1 VAATIPG
8 AGPIGNFLAGWRG
21 LARFWTVV
29 LAVLGIG
36 ALVLELLGPPPN
48 TAVTAAARTNP
59 GAEPPAG
66 GSSNG
71 KAGNGEAGNG
81 KAGSGKSR
89 LAAQTIAPA
98 GGPAAVP
105 PGRPGRDTPGPIT
118 DPDPALLEPYP
129 PEPDH
134 KLPRIAMDG
143 RTPMAVYAAGFD
155 PSSVRPRVGLL
166 VGGIGMSEADSLA
179 AIKDLPG
186 GVTLAISPYAADVGR
201 LLDVARMNQHEFLLA
216 IPMEPQGYPANDPDD
231 RRALMTSLAPEE
243 NLNRLRWVL
252 SRLGGY
258 VGVTNS
264 FGQMRGERLAGVP
277 DQFTPV
283 LEEVGHR
290 GLLFVDARTNGAR
303 TNGAG
308 ANGAG
313 TSGAGTSGAILP
325 HAWNRS
331 ADTVIDADPIDT
343 AVLDQRL
350 DALTHMALDRGSAL
364 GIVLLPRPVTLARVA
379 AWTNTLTSK
388 GLALA
393 PVSALVS
400 PPAPAKQ
407 EAEK

>member
-8 AGPIGNFLAGWRG
+8 AGPIFGFLAGWRG
-21 LARFWTVV
+21 LARFWAVL

-36 ALVLELLGPPPN
+36 ALVLELLGPPPE
-48 TAVTAAARTNP
+48 ASVP
-59 GAEPPAG
+59 GSGPVAQASAPPAPHVI
-66 GSSNG
+66 GSADSKSG
-71 KAGNGEAGNG
+71 DSKSGDSKSGD
-81 KAGSGKSR
+81 GKSR
-89 LAAQTIAPA
+89 LAAQTA
-98 GGPAAVP
+98 GPEAAP

-134 KLPRIAMDG
+134 KLPRIATDG

-155 PSSVRPRVGLL
+155 PSSVRPRVGML
-166 VGGIGMSEADSLA
+166 VAGIGMSEADSLA

-201 LLDVARMNQHEFLLA
+201 LLDVARMNQHEYLLS

-258 VGVTNS
+258 VGVTNT
-264 FGQMRGERLAGVP
+264 FGQMRGERLAGVQ
-277 DQFTPV
+277 DQFASV

-290 GLLFVDARTNGAR
+290 GLLFVDARTNGA
-303 TNGAG
+303 
-308 ANGAG
+308 G
-313 TSGAGTSGAILP
+313 TSGTVLP

-331 ADTVIDADPIDT
+331 ADAVIDVDPIDA

-364 GIVLLPRPVTLARVA
+364 GIVLVPRPVTLARVA
-379 AWTNTLTSK
+379 AWTNTLTSR

-393 PVSALVS
+393 PVSALAAA
-400 PPAPAKQ
+400 PAPAK
-407 EAEK
+407 